1 MKNIYTKTFL
11 FAECGLRCKVFVE
24 VFYSVIA
31 FGSYE
36 PVYAKAVVTVKNRR
50 GRTFKQIL
58 FANAVSIFEHLGLTG
73 NPESI
78 ARFMVKAAKYN
89 IHKNIEKLENC

>member
-1 MKNIYTKTFL
+1 MKPYRKTFL
-11 FAECGLRCKVFVE
+11 FAEGGLRCKVFAE

-58 FANAVSIFEHLGLTG
+58 LANAVSIFEHLGLPG

-89 IHKNIEKLENC
+89 IHKNIEKLEEK

>member
-1 MKNIYTKTFL
+1 MKPYRKTFL
-11 FAECGLRCKVFVE
+11 FTECGLRCKVFVE

-36 PVYAKAVVTVKNRR
+36 PVYAKAVATVKNRR

-58 FANAVSIFEHLGLTG
+58 SANATSIFELLGPTG

-78 ARFMVKAAKYN
+78 ARFMAKAAKYN
-89 IHKNIEKLENC
+89 VHKNIEKLEEK